1 MSKRNA
7 KNVHVNAD
15 DRVTLDGRHHCYV
28 DEFKQGIV
36 LESDDGGPRGVFALT
51 WVDVEDHLRTSRLV
65 IDKGYYA
72 QSAAGTP
79 AKTSSM
85 EQVSRP
91 AKFRPLAVDG
101 TSLEKATP
109 RSLEVRPMDV
119 LEMDDH
125 KLDIRRVGL
134 NLGFWNR
141 LHPEVQ
147 ARFENARFVW
157 ATVAMDAC
165 TRALCALHLT
175 KSTPSVSSVIATLAM
190 AVREKGAE
198 NVMPSGRPDAVY
210 FDVAAPYVSSK
221 FRETVV
227 RLTGK
232 PPVPYTQRPHF
243 RGRVER
249 MFRAI
254 SSGRLPQADVV
265 GDNILLAENYNPTKH
280 SQLTHQELLD
290 LLALL
295 IVGCYQN
302 TPHRGL
308 ALETPLQRWQQLS
321 QQCEGVAPPLS
332 KDEYRT
338 LFGVK
343 MLGRVYANGISVAG
357 IEYRS
362 AQIAELHKAGHRVDA
377 DVLLNEWDISVI
389 SFRDPRD
396 GRWYNAPAVEEWLE
410 NVTLAEWML
419 AIRQIIS
426 RDGRFD
432 CADRLAVT
440 AALHHLK
447 RAVATL

>member
-15 DRVTLDGRHHCYV
+15 DRVTLDGRHHRYF
-28 DEFKQGIV
+28 DEFKQGVV
-36 LESDDGGPRGVFALT
+36 LESDDGGPRAVFALKWT
-51 WVDVEDHLRTSRLV
+51 DVEDHLRTSRLV

-79 AKTSSM
+79 AKINSM
-85 EQVSRP
+85 QVARR
-91 AKFRPLAVDG
+91 AKFRPLPVDG
-101 TSLEKATP
+101 TSLGKASP
-109 RSLEVRPMDV
+109 RSLEVKPMDV

-125 KLDIRRVGL
+125 KFDIRRVGL

-157 ATVAMDAC
+157 ATVAMDGC
-165 TRALCALHLT
+165 TRSLCALHLT

-190 AVREKGAE
+190 AVREKGAD
-198 NVMPSGRPDAVY
+198 NVMASGRPDAVY

-221 FRETVV
+221 FREKVV

-232 PPVPYTQRPHF
+232 PPIPYTQHPHF

-254 SSGRLPQADVV
+254 NSGRLPHADVA
-265 GDNILLAENYNPTKH
+265 GDNILLAENYNPAQH

-308 ALETPLQRWQQLS
+308 ASETPLQRWQQLS
-321 QQCEGVAPPLS
+321 QQHEGVAPPLS
-332 KDEYRT
+332 KDEYRA

-343 MLGRVYANGISVAG
+343 MQGRVHVDGISVAG

-362 AQIAELHKAGHRVDA
+362 AQIAELHSASNRVDV

-396 GRWYNAPAVEEWLE
+396 GRWCNAPAVKEWLE

-432 CADRLAVT
+432 YADRLAVT

-447 RAVATL
+447 GRAANL